1 MARTPTQ
8 IPKKAVDRWA
18 AGDEAEA
25 ERLSGLKSRQLRN
38 RLGPP
43 GQGHAT
49 KVAAPPA
56 PAPAPTVA
64 TVAPL
69 PQGGAATSTKPDLLE
84 LLRRIG
90 RARNA
95 AAWAEVEEGLLEH
108 QRGGDAALDPWL
120 ARPVEAVEVGVDE
133 LAALSNALDLAA
145 ELAKRAEPGGPA
157 LRALSQVASL
167 GKSVATVRAR
177 RPAEPKP
184 DAVQEALRAAAGEC
198 VEHLMRHHAAAE
210 EEWSALLV
218 ELRTVLGYAAPP
230 LLQRLDGLL
239 GAPA

>member
-1 MARTPTQ
+1 MRGVSRTPTQ

-18 AGDEAEA
+18 AGDEAGA
-25 ERLSGLKSRQLRN
+25 EKLSGLKSRQLRN

-49 KVAAPPA
+49 KVAAPS
-56 PAPAPTVA
+56 PTVA
-64 TVAPL
+64 PVVPL

-177 RPAEPKP
+177 RPAEPRP

-210 EEWSALLV
+210 EEWSALLG

-230 LLQRLDGLL
+230 LLQRLDALL
-239 GAPA
+239 GAPS